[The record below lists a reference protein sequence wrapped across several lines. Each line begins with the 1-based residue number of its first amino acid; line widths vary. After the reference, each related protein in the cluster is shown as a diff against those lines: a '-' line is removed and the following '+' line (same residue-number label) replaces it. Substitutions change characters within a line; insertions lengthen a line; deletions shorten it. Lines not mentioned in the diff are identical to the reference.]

1 MADNRKPIE
10 KDFITNKV
18 LMVFTLC
25 LFGIFGLIFLY
36 RLISHGNTYGL
47 GHMVVQVVLWI
58 GGALLLVGVLK
69 TLREHQQHT
78 DVQYM
83 MLRGRNVSIVAA
95 VVVACM
101 LVIQRFG
108 PTSIK
113 LFYIILPALAIYY
126 LIYHS
131 YLREFFIIS
140 LDCGVAAILLSFAR
154 RALSSANYEYVAYVC
169 AVVALVIALVQWYV
183 LRKIQH
189 GKQMEGLVD
198 GKRAQLFA
206 SAHAYQM
213 MYLSAALLVLFVAL
227 GALVGAQVAYYLL
240 FAVFGYLFIT
250 AVYYTVKMM

>member
-36 RLISHGNTYGL
+36 RLISHGNTYGV
-47 GHMVVQVVLWI
+47 GHTVVQVVLWI
-58 GGALLLVGVLK
+58 GVALLLAGVGK
-69 TLREHQQHT
+69 TIREHQQHA
-78 DVQYM
+78 DVQYSIW
-83 MLRGRNVSIVAA
+83 RGRNISIVAA
-95 VVVACM
+95 VVVVCM

-140 LDCGVAAILLSFAR
+140 LDCGVAAVLLSFAR
-154 RALSSANYEYVAYVC
+154 RALNSANYQYAAYAC
-169 AVVALVIALVQWYV
+169 AAVALVIALAQFYV
-183 LRKIQH
+183 LRKVQN
-189 GKQMEGLVD
+189 GKQVEGIVD
-198 GKRAQLFA
+198 GRRTQLFA

-213 MYLSAALLVLFVAL
+213 MYVSALLLVLFVAL
-227 GALVGAQVAYYLL
+227 GAIAGAQVAYYLL